1 MALIYMV
8 EDDETIRQLLNY
20 ALQARGYDIKSFE
33 DGESFLKV
41 YEDER
46 CDLLLLDLM
55 LPGMQGTEVLEYI
68 RKKKGDKKLPVLVL
82 TAKNSEPEIAKT
94 LDMGADDY
102 LTKPFG
108 IMELLSRVNALLRRS
123 QGEDVETVLEVGKIK
138 MDLLKRETFLD
149 GEEINLSLR
158 EFELLAYFL
167 KNPTLALSREQI
179 LEKVWGFDY
188 AGETRTVDMHI
199 TFLRQ
204 KLGKYKTYIETL
216 RGIGYKFNP
225 KAEPLKED

>member
-1 MALIYMV
+1 
-8 EDDETIRQLLNY
+8 
-20 ALQARGYDIKSFE
+20 
-33 DGESFLKV
+33 
-41 YEDER
+41 
-46 CDLLLLDLM
+46 
-55 LPGMQGTEVLEYI
+55 
-68 RKKKGDKKLPVLVL
+68 
-82 TAKNSEPEIAKT
+82 
-94 LDMGADDY
+94 
-102 LTKPFG
+102 
-108 IMELLSRVNALLRRS
+108 MELLSRVNALLRRS
-123 QGEDVETVLEVGKIK
+123 QGEDIETVLEVGKIK

-225 KAEPLKED
+225 KAGPEED